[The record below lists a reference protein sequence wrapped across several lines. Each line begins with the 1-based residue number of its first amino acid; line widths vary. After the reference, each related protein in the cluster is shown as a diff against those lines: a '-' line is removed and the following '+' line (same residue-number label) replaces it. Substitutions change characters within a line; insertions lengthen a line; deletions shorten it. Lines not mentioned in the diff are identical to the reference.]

1 MTAEKTL
8 ALATDAL
15 NAYKNAESIPDRILT
30 GDPYALKDW
39 QPVAGALLCIIEG
52 AKADIA
58 RNSAKA
64 QGRNMVLTAAKDV
77 LKDVDPY
84 RAENL
89 AGGHTREDG
98 KQEICNNYL
107 AVVLN
112 QPVMLPEVKGF
123 PDLQSKI
130 IDATR
135 KNCDK
140 PLELPDAAQ
149 LATQIKTEKATRPA
163 KQKHYAPAP
172 YKLGDVLVNPVYL
185 LDILRMLPDC
195 SAYWSG
201 HQLDLIYFESDA
213 GEAAL
218 CAVRPAHYA
227 EA

>member
-8 ALATDAL
+8 ALATEAL
-15 NAYKNAESIPDRILT
+15 NAYKNAESLPDKLLT

-64 QGRNMVLTAAKDV
+64 QGRSMVLTAAKDV

-98 KQEICNNYL
+98 RQEICNSYL

-112 QPVMLPEVKGF
+112 TPVMLPEVEGF
-123 PDLQSKI
+123 RDLQSKI
-130 IDATR
+130 IDTTR
-135 KNCDK
+135 ANCGK
-140 PLELPDAAQ
+140 PLALPDAAQ

-163 KQKHYAPAP
+163 KQKHYEPAP
-172 YKLGDVLVNPVYL
+172 YHLGDVCVNPVYL
-185 LDILRMLPDC
+185 LDILRMLPEC
-195 SAYWSG
+195 KAYWSG
-201 HQLDLIYFESDA
+201 NPLGMVYFESDA

-218 CAVRPAHYA
+218 CAVRPIKN

>member
-8 ALATDAL
+8 ALATEAL
-15 NAYKNAESIPDRILT
+15 NAYKDAESIPDKLLT

-52 AKADIA
+52 AEADLA

-98 KQEICNNYL
+98 KQEICNSYL

-112 QPVMLPEVKGF
+112 TPVMLPEVKGF

-130 IDATR
+130 IDTTR
-135 KNCDK
+135 ANCSK

-163 KQKHYAPAP
+163 KQKHYVPAP

-185 LDILRMLPDC
+185 LDIMRMLPDC
-195 SAYWSG
+195 KAYWSG
-201 HQLDLIYFESDA
+201 NPLSLIYFESDA

-218 CAVRPAHYA
+218 CAVRPIKS